1 MKCIKCNLRT
11 KIKKNS
17 EQITLISCV
26 MGIDNFF
33 LTLSD

>member
-17 EQITLISCV
+17 EQITHISCV
-26 MGIDNFF
+26 MGIDKIF